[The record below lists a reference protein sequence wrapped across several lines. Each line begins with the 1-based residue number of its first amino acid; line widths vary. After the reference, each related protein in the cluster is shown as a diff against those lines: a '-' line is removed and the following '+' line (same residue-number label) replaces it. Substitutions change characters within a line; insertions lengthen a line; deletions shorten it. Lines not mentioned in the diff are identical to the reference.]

1 MGPRLL
7 LILILLLMN
16 STLEAQDLN
25 DFRWKNRVLL
35 IMEPGNDLT
44 KGKDQIILFSAFEQE
59 MTDRDLIILVYDG
72 KIIRDKTLKEISF
85 DIRDIPY
92 KDFQGVLLIGKD
104 GGVKFKERFMVDPV
118 LIFKLIDSMPMRQG
132 EIKIKNT
139 P

>member
-1 MGPRLL
+1 
-7 LILILLLMN
+7 MN